1 MQVGRGREGW
11 YIGVAVGVF
20 VPALIIILGREV
32 WGNNQDN
39 LSTTIVNI
47 GKALA
52 PWMILAFGTSLL
64 TVEGVTMVAEQ
75 YLRRRYRKGREDGR
89 QEANREWQNW
99 NERRMQAERENRPFD
114 EPPPSSPSNQ
124 NGANA

>member
-1 MQVGRGREGW
+1 
-11 YIGVAVGVF
+11 
-20 VPALIIILGREV
+20 
-32 WGNNQDN
+32 
-39 LSTTIVNI
+39 
-47 GKALA
+47 
-52 PWMILAFGTSLL
+52 
-64 TVEGVTMVAEQ
+64 MVAEQ

-124 NGANA
+124 NGSNA